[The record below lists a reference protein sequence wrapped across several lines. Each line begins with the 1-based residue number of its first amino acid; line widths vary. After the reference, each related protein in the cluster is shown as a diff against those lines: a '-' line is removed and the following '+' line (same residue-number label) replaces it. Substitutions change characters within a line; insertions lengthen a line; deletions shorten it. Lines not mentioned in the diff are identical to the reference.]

1 MTSPMDAMAAAVPS
15 LTPYP
20 RSSRYYGVPAAVH
33 VTTDGR
39 RIPYL
44 RCRLLPPPGSFVPI
58 AEHEVSVGERAD
70 LLAHR
75 YFGDAETWWRIAD
88 ANPVLNPTDL
98 TSTPGRRLR
107 ITLPQGM
114 PNG

>member
-1 MTSPMDAMAAAVPS
+1 MTNPMDAMAAAVPS
-15 LTPYP
+15 PTPYP
-20 RSSRYYGVPAAVH
+20 RGSRYYGVPTAVH
-33 VTTDGR
+33 VTADGR

-44 RCRLLPPPGSFVPI
+44 RRRLLPSPESFVPM
-58 AEHEVSVGERAD
+58 AEHEVSAGDRTD
-70 LLAHR
+70 LLAAR

-88 ANPVLNPTDL
+88 ANPALDPADL